1 MDSILR
7 KGLFLVTL
15 TGAIGVFPA
24 TAYASDIE
32 DNHTMPGVGIEQ
44 VLNDCYSSQKE
55 IQVEDYLSPEDKG
68 EYLDMAFADV
78 ESFLYIRSEP
88 TKQSEWVGKLYP
100 GYAAKIVGP
109 VGEWTKIESGSVTG
123 YVYSQYI
130 IIRNAQQKAEEVVEA
145 SASADPKEAFSYAE
159 SKEEE
164 EARLAAEAEEA
175 ARKAEEEA
183 RAVREAAGSGQAV
196 VDYACQFIGN
206 PYVWGGTSLTN
217 GADCSGFVQSVYAH
231 FGVNLPRTS
240 SEMRSAGRGVS
251 YSEALPGDIICYD
264 GHVGIYMGD
273 GQIVNAINSRKGIG
287 ILPATY
293 KGILT
298 VRRLL

>member
-55 IQVEDYLSPEDKG
+55 IQVEDYLAPEDKG

-123 YVYSQYI
+123 YNNRKKCS
-130 IIRNAQQKAEEVVEA
+130 AE
-145 SASADPKEAFSYAE
+145 
-159 SKEEE
+159 
-164 EARLAAEAEEA
+164 
-175 ARKAEEEA
+175 
-183 RAVREAAGSGQAV
+183 
-196 VDYACQFIGN
+196 
-206 PYVWGGTSLTN
+206 
-217 GADCSGFVQSVYAH
+217 
-231 FGVNLPRTS
+231 
-240 SEMRSAGRGVS
+240 GRG
-251 YSEALPGDIICYD
+251 
-264 GHVGIYMGD
+264 
-273 GQIVNAINSRKGIG
+273 SRRSFCK
-287 ILPATY
+287 
-293 KGILT
+293 
-298 VRRLL
+298 RRFQRSFFLCRI

>member
-15 TGAIGVFPA
+15 TGVIGVFPA

-32 DNHTMPGVGIEQ
+32 DNQKMPRVGIEQ
-44 VLNDCYSSQKE
+44 VLNDCYTSQKE
-55 IQVEDYLSPEDKG
+55 IQVEDYLAPEDKG

-78 ESFLYIRSEP
+78 ETFLYIRSEP

-100 GYAAKIVGP
+100 GYAAKITGP

-130 IIRNAQQKAEEVVEA
+130 IIGRNAQKKAEEVVEA
-145 SASADPKEAFSYAE
+145 SAAVNVQDAFSYAE
-159 SKEEE
+159 SREEE
-164 EARLAAEAEEA
+164 EARLAAEAAKKEEEA
-175 ARKAEEEA
+175 AQAAK
-183 RAVREAAGSGQAV
+183 EAAGSGQAV

-231 FGVNLPRTS
+231 FGVSLPRTS
-240 SEMRSAGRGVS
+240 AEMRSAGRGVS
-251 YSEALPGDIICYD
+251 YAEALPGDIVCYN
-264 GHVGIYMGD
+264 GHVGIYMGN

>member
-55 IQVEDYLSPEDKG
+55 IQVEDYLAPEDKG

-100 GYAAKIVGP
+100 PYAAKIVGP
-109 VGEWTKIESGSVTG
+109 GGEWTKI
-123 YVYSQYI
+123 
-130 IIRNAQQKAEEVVEA
+130 A
-145 SASADPKEAFSYAE
+145 
-159 SKEEE
+159 
-164 EARLAAEAEEA
+164 
-175 ARKAEEEA
+175 
-183 RAVREAAGSGQAV
+183 
-196 VDYACQFIGN
+196 
-206 PYVWGGTSLTN
+206 
-217 GADCSGFVQSVYAH
+217 SVY
-231 FGVNLPRTS
+231 NNRKKC
-240 SEMRSAGRGVS
+240 SAEGRG
-251 YSEALPGDIICYD
+251 
-264 GHVGIYMGD
+264 
-273 GQIVNAINSRKGIG
+273 SRRSFCK
-287 ILPATY
+287 
-293 KGILT
+293 
-298 VRRLL
+298 RRFQRSFFLCRI